1 MSNSTPMVT
10 KFKKNGNEY
19 YQYKGTIISK
29 SDWENAG
36 CPIYCG
42 RISEDKM
49 IMLLLDLHNVAT
61 IYFGEEQYNNY
72 LQNKI
77 EDNLV
82 AAKMNETLCEMEE
95 KLFIKYGGKYYED
108 MSVEEWVKIS
118 ATPNI
123 KEQIS
128 FLFTEDEYAEMLY
141 DRIIDDVVEDIKSCA
156 DVDNFNNS
164 DIALAI
170 QRVLLRKL
178 GEAI

>member
-1 MSNSTPMVT
+1 MSNSIPMVT
-10 KFKKNGNEY
+10 KFKKDGKEY

-29 SDWENAG
+29 SDWENSR

-49 IMLLLDLHNVAT
+49 IMLLLDLHNGAT

-77 EDNLV
+77 EDNFV
-82 AAKMNETLCEMEE
+82 AAKMNETLCNMEE
-95 KLFIKYGGKYYED
+95 ELFIRYGGKYYED
-108 MSVEEWVKIS
+108 MSTEEYIKIT

-128 FLFTEDEYAEMLY
+128 FLFTDDEYAEMLY
-141 DRIIDDVVEDIKSCA
+141 DRIIDDVVDDIISCA
-156 DVDNFNNS
+156 DANICNGS

>member
-10 KFKKNGNEY
+10 KFKKDGNDFY
-19 YQYKGTIISK
+19 HYKGTIISK
-29 SDWENAG
+29 SHWDNAG
-36 CPIYCG
+36 CQMYCG

-49 IMLLLDLHNVAT
+49 IMLLLELHNTAT

-72 LQNKI
+72 LQDKI
-77 EDNLV
+77 EDNFV
-82 AAKMNETLCEMEE
+82 AAKMNDTLCKLEE
-95 KLFIKYGGKYYED
+95 KMFIKYGGKYYKD
-108 MSVEEWVKIS
+108 MSDEEYVKIK

-128 FLFTEDEYAEMLY
+128 FLFTDDDYAEMLY
-141 DRIIDDVVEDIKSCA
+141 DRIIDDVVDDIISCA
-156 DVDNFNNS
+156 DVDNFNGS

>member
-1 MSNSTPMVT
+1 MCNSTPMVT
-10 KFKKNGNEY
+10 KFKVNGNDY
-19 YQYKGTIISK
+19 YRYKGTIISK
-29 SDWENAG
+29 TTWEDAG

-42 RISEDKM
+42 GISEDKM
-49 IMLLLDLHNVAT
+49 IMLLIDLHNAAT

-72 LQNKI
+72 LQNEIK
-77 EDNLV
+77 DNLV
-82 AAKMNETLCEMEE
+82 AAKMNEILCELEE
-95 KLFIKYGGKYYED
+95 QMFIKYGGKYYED
-108 MSVEEWVKIS
+108 MNDEEYVKIK

-128 FLFTEDEYAEMLY
+128 FLFTDDEYAEMLY

-156 DVDNFNNS
+156 DVDNFNGS

>member
-19 YQYKGTIISK
+19 YHYKGTIISK

-49 IMLLLDLHNVAT
+49 IMLLLDLHNGAT

-77 EDNLV
+77 EDNFV

-95 KLFIKYGGKYYED
+95 KLFIRYGGK
-108 MSVEEWVKIS
+108 
-118 ATPNI
+118 
-123 KEQIS
+123 
-128 FLFTEDEYAEMLY
+128 
-141 DRIIDDVVEDIKSCA
+141 KS
-156 DVDNFNNS
+156 
-164 DIALAI
+164 
-170 QRVLLRKL
+170 
-178 GEAI
+178 